1 MTSRRHSSFEAGATA
16 MARSRSFRST
26 SELARRFLDA
36 AGRAIAYPFLVL
48 VGVLVALGV
57 LRMGPVGTVLVG
69 AGSAALGIWLA
80 RTGRAGPVGRWV
92 GDLSDA
98 GGAAAGTVG
107 VAALVGW
114 TQVQHEAAVLG
125 LIVTCGGALV
135 LRRRLLL
142 SGGQT
147 GGCCA
152 DALAAPKELAD
163 LLGRL
168 PTDVLLA
175 EWQRTGAAIAGHPG
189 LVAEAALVRLRAILL
204 DELEARDAK
213 GFSAWQRA
221 AGERPCPPAPFLG
234 DGA

>member
-1 MTSRRHSSFEAGATA
+1 
-16 MARSRSFRST
+16 MARSRSFRPT
-26 SELARRFLDA
+26 SRLTQRFLDA
-36 AGRAIAYPFLVL
+36 AGLAITYPFLVL
-48 VGVLVALGV
+48 VGVLAALGV

-69 AGSAALGIWLA
+69 AGSAALGVWLA
-80 RTGRAGPVGRWV
+80 RTGRAGLVGRWI

-98 GGAAAGTVG
+98 GGIAAATVG

-114 TQVQHEAAVLG
+114 TQVQHKAAVLG
-125 LIVTCGGALV
+125 LIAIGGGALV
-135 LRRRLLL
+135 LRRRMSGL
-142 SGGQT
+142 SLSRGR
-147 GGCCA
+147 A
-152 DALAAPKELAD
+152 EALAGPQELAD

-175 EWQRTGAAIAGHPG
+175 EWERTDAAIAGHPG
-189 LVAEAALVRLRAILL
+189 LVPEAALVRLRAILL

-221 AGERPCPPAPFLG
+221 AGQRPCPPAPFLG

>member
-1 MTSRRHSSFEAGATA
+1 

-36 AGRAIAYPFLVL
+36 AGRAITYPFLVL

-80 RTGRAGPVGRWV
+80 RTGRAGQVGRWI

-98 GGAAAGTVG
+98 GGAAAGTLG

-114 TQVQHEAAVLG
+114 TQVQHQAAVLG
-125 LIVTCGGALV
+125 LMAACGGALV
-135 LRRRLLL
+135 LRRRVSALPL
-142 SGGQT
+142 T
-147 GGCCA
+147 GGRAGGCGA
-152 DALAAPKELAD
+152 DALAGPQELAD

-175 EWQRTGAAIAGHPG
+175 EWQRSGAAIAGHPG